1 MDMNERKESFWARNW
16 QWFVS
21 IVVFIAF
28 VAFAILLIYCT
39 WPQKQP
45 DLQDLLGSLKKQ
57 TTTTKEQHIVKRET
71 TTSRN
76 VPVCDVWGRVVTPSM
91 TTTETSST
99 TQMSN
104 LPESYVVS
112 QEDMDKILTT
122 VALTARKDALD
133 EYKENFSILLA
144 ILAVFG
150 IAWPAIVALLQFRF
164 NEGELKKIKE
174 AEKKANKA
182 NSIAK
187 NMKDQ
192 LKDVTEKTNTLWAAS
207 IEMQLLKDEFKNFKH
222 ELCSE
227 LPSIYLSLSIF
238 HARLPEMNN
247 ATTLDHHRV
256 AELMRLSRLFYFC
269 IDELT
274 GKDKIENC
282 YINLIQEL
290 NSLDERI
297 KAGEKMKMT
306 YNETLFED
314 FDWNVIEQRLEPAK
328 YTELKELCDKVF
340 LAKGEK

>member
-21 IVVFIAF
+21 LGIFSIFA
-28 VAFAILLIYCT
+28 AILIYNT
-39 WPQKQP
+39 MPQKQP
-45 DLQDLLGSLKKQ
+45 ELQDLLDGLKKQ
-57 TTTTKEQHIVKRET
+57 TTTAQSPHIVKHET

-76 VPVCDVWGRVVTPSM
+76 VPLCDIWGRVVTQSV

-99 TQMSN
+99 TKTSN
-104 LPESYVVS
+104 LPESYVYS
-112 QEDMDKILTT
+112 KEDMDKILTT

-150 IAWPAIVALLQFRF
+150 IAWPAIVAILQFRF
-164 NEGELKKIKE
+164 NEGEIKKIQN
-174 AEKKANKA
+174 ATDNVQ
-182 NSIAK
+182 
-187 NMKDQ
+187 NMQEQMEDITQ
-192 LKDVTEKTNTLWAAS
+192 KTNDLCANYIDS
-207 IEMQLLKDEFKNFKH
+207 QLAINAINKVKH
-222 ELCSE
+222 DLYSE
-227 LPSIYLSLSIF
+227 LPSIYYSLSIF
-238 HARLPEMNN
+238 HERLPEMET
-247 ATTLDHHRV
+247 AAILDHHRI
-256 AELMRLSRLFYFC
+256 AGLMRLSRLFYLC

-274 GKDKIENC
+274 TQDRVNDCLK
-282 YINLIQEL
+282 NLICYL
-290 NSLDERI
+290 NNLYNRI
-297 KAGEKMKMT
+297 KNGEKMKIT

>member
-1 MDMNERKESFWARNW
+1 MKKNISGDVKAEIKKELAEALIEVENRAVAAYNEKFT
-16 QWFVS
+16 
-21 IVVFIAF
+21 
-28 VAFAILLIYCT
+28 ILLT
-39 WPQKQP
+39 
-45 DLQDLLGSLKKQ
+45 
-57 TTTTKEQHIVKRET
+57 V
-71 TTSRN
+71 
-76 VPVCDVWGRVVTPSM
+76 
-91 TTTETSST
+91 
-99 TQMSN
+99 
-104 LPESYVVS
+104 
-112 QEDMDKILTT
+112 LT
-122 VALTARKDALD
+122 
-133 EYKENFSILLA
+133 I
-144 ILAVFG
+144 FG
-150 IAWPAIVALLQFRF
+150 IAWPLVVAILQLRF

-174 AEKKANKA
+174 AEEKANIA

-187 NMKDQ
+187 NMEDQ

-222 ELCSE
+222 ELYSE

-282 YINLIQEL
+282 YSNLIQEL
-290 NSLDERI
+290 NSLNERI
-297 KAGEKMKMT
+297 EAGEEIKIK
-306 YNETLFED
+306 YDETLFKE

-328 YTELKELCDKVF
+328 YTELRELCDKVF